1 MLRRSVSGCLKI
13 PKMSAGQGMTRNA
26 VLTSALA
33 LVVSIIQISD
43 ARAGAAARGFVCG
56 VSNGA
61 PSTNAVKAD
70 GDQVPVIRWTST
82 TFEASGWSP
91 ERRCQEVSGRFDT
104 YLKQGR
110 LAFITTGRIN
120 GLPVICTAASN
131 GGPCDR
137 LLYTL
142 MPGQNATATLR
153 DLYEIRVKARGPLN
167 ETTSRLYVSL
177 DELIKN
183 AEGNSDD
190 AYAPAQT
197 VSTSQS
203 NDVLW

>member
-1 MLRRSVSGCLKI
+1 MSGCLKV
-13 PKMSAGQGMTRNA
+13 PAQSAAQGMTKSA
-26 VLTSALA
+26 VFTSVLA
-33 LVVSIIQISD
+33 LFVSTIQISD

-56 VSNGA
+56 VSNGS
-61 PSTNAVKAD
+61 PTTNAVKAD
-70 GDQVPVIRWTST
+70 GAQVPVIRWTST
-82 TFEASGWSP
+82 TFEASGWNP
-91 ERRCQEVSGRFDT
+91 QRRCQEVSGRFDT

-131 GGPCDR
+131 GGPCDG

-142 MPGQNATATLR
+142 KPGQNATATLR

-177 DELIKN
+177 DELIKT